1 MVILEE
7 VSVFCSMIIPHLELP
22 LRHKVYQLL
31 FSLFCHL
38 EKRGCFLFILMH
50 DSTLA
55 VIVTRNVRHILDSLV
70 LVKTMLSVFT
80 YRLLLL
86 ARLF

>member
-50 DSTLA
+50 DSTL
-55 VIVTRNVRHILDSLV
+55 D
-70 LVKTMLSVFT
+70 LSAPPPL
-80 YRLLLL
+80 Y
-86 ARLF
+86 